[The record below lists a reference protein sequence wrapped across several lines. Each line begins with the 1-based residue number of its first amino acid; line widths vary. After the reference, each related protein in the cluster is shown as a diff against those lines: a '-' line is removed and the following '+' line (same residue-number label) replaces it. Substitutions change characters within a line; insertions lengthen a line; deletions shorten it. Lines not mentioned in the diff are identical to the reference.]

1 MGKAANDSIRYETA
15 KVTALSAAAGIPGG
29 FALFASVP
37 ADFAQTLAHIL
48 RIAQK
53 LAYLYSWP
61 DLFESDSDEMDD
73 ATSNLLT
80 LFLGVMFSTHMATE
94 GLAKAAEMIAKQV
107 AKELPKQALTKGV
120 IYPIVKSV
128 AKRLGVEMTKQV
140 FAKGVAKVVPVAGAV
155 ISGGVTIATFV
166 PMSRRLKK
174 HLAVSERARA
184 RGSDSTSEVAT
195 APWSRTISKIVRAG
209 PGRSRGE

>member
-1 MGKAANDSIRYETA
+1 LGKAANDSIRYETA

-29 FALFASVP
+29 LALFASVP

-61 DLFESDSDEMDD
+61 DLFESDSDEKDD

-80 LFLGVMFSTHMATE
+80 LFLGVMFSTQMATE
-94 GLAKAAEMIAKQV
+94 GVAKAAEMIAKQV
-107 AKELPKQALTKGV
+107 AKELPKQALIKGV
-120 IYPIVKSV
+120 IYPRVKSV

-140 FAKGVAKVVPVAGAV
+140 FAKGVANVTPVAGAV

-166 PMSRRLKK
+166 PMSRRPKK
-174 HLAVSERARA
+174 HLAVWELARP

-195 APWSRTISKIVRAG
+195 AP
-209 PGRSRGE
+209 